1 MTMIGGVTEYCARGA
16 EPWCPGFDISDD
28 PEAAASRASSTFGG
42 QTRELAFDGDADS
55 FWSAGAHPIQWI
67 EIDLGEPKKIASLRL
82 LASQDPAGRTVHVI
96 SIDGLEV
103 VTLDGETAGRDLLV
117 VALASPVTGQ
127 VVRVTTT
134 ISPSWVAWYE
144 IEIDL
149 VP

>member
-1 MTMIGGVTEYCARGA
+1 
-16 EPWCPGFDISDD
+16 
-28 PEAAASRASSTFGG
+28 
-42 QTRELAFDGDADS
+42 
-55 FWSAGAHPIQWI
+55 
-67 EIDLGEPKKIASLRL
+67 EIDLGEPKKIAGLRL